1 MQNTATIDRPAREPG
16 GAEVFIPPLENG
28 AHLSACEFL
37 RRFEAMP
44 ELKKAEL
51 IQGIVYM
58 GSPVRTDRHG
68 EPDNLIQTWLG
79 TYAIATPGVKAAANS
94 TVRLGPDDV
103 PQPDAFLR
111 ILPDNGGRTAIDDKG
126 YLNGAPELVVEI
138 AASSASIDTREKLVS
153 YRRAGAQEYLVW
165 RTEDGEVDWWTL
177 EDDEYRQLPCEE
189 TGVICSRVFPGLR
202 LNPAALLTGN
212 GAKLMDSLQE
222 GLRSKKHVEFARGLS
237 DNAASSA

>member
-1 MQNTATIDRPAREPG
+1 MQDTATIESPPKEPNV
-16 GAEVFIPPLENG
+16 AEPFIPPLENG

-51 IQGIVYM
+51 IQG
-58 GSPVRTDRHG
+58 
-68 EPDNLIQTWLG
+68 WLCN
-79 TYAIATPGVKAAANS
+79 YAIATPGVKAAANS

-111 ILPDNGGRTAIDDKG
+111 ILPDHGGRTIIDDKG
-126 YLNGAPELVVEI
+126 YLNGALELVVEI

-177 EDDEYRQLPCEE
+177 EDDEYRRLPCDEA
-189 TGVICSRVFPGLR
+189 GVIHSRVFPGLR
-202 LNPAALLTGN
+202 LNPAARLTGD
-212 GAKLMDSLQE
+212 GARLMDSLQE
-222 GLRSKKHVEFARGLS
+222 GLRSEKHGEFARGLS